1 MKPFGRHFVRSL
13 EGQNLLEIFFVTA
26 VASVLAIRFF
36 LALTGY
42 PRLSPGS
49 LHIAHVLLGGLF
61 MMLALFVSL
70 GYVNKSAYYVAAV
83 MGGFGFGA
91 FIDELGKFIT
101 MDNDYFYRPTASL
114 IYLTFILLYL
124 GIKEIIQRPLNS
136 SQEKLINALELAK
149 EVVLEDLDHRE
160 RRRALN
166 LLKECSS
173 TDPVTRALREL
184 LYSTQSAPD
193 PGLDIYTRTKIRCRR
208 LYRKLVQRPW
218 FVNAV
223 MLFFLLQSITAL
235 ALGLFMLYIKLLWRE
250 DLHTVFPTLTL
261 SDQIGLVSATL
272 AAAIVIVAV
281 MKMQSSRLQGYRL
294 FKDAVL
300 VQILLVQVFV
310 FYRAQFLAFLGLLGN
325 LCVLMV
331 LHYMIQQEKAEPG
344 LCDSDHLSVSN
355 PSNKKL

>member
-61 MMLALFVSL
+61 MMLALFISL
-70 GYVNKSAYYVAAV
+70 GYVNKSAYYAASV
-83 MGGFGFGA
+83 IGGFGFGA

-101 MDNDYFYRPTASL
+101 MDNNYFYRPTASL
-114 IYLTFILLYL
+114 IYITFILLYL
-124 GIKEIIQRPLNS
+124 GIKEIIQRPLSS

-149 EVVLEDLDHRE
+149 EVILEDLDNQE
-160 RRRALN
+160 RRRALD

-173 TDPVTRALREL
+173 ADPVTKALREL
-184 LYSTQSAPD
+184 LYSTESIPA
-193 PGLDIYTRTKIRCRR
+193 PGLDIYTRAKMKCRR
-208 LYRKLVQRPW
+208 FYRKLVQRSW
-218 FVNAV
+218 FVKAV
-223 MLFFLLQSITAL
+223 IAFFLLQSILAL
-235 ALGLFMLYIKLLWRE
+235 ALDFFMLYVKLFWRE
-250 DLHTVFPTLTL
+250 DLHAIFPTLTL
-261 SDQIGLVSATL
+261 SDQIGLASATL
-272 AAAIVIVAV
+272 AAAIVIIAIT
-281 MKMQSSRLQGYRL
+281 KLQSSRLEGYLL

-310 FYRAQFLAFLGLLGN
+310 FYRAQFLAFLGLVGN
-325 LCVLMV
+325 LGVLMV
-331 LHYMIQQEKAEPG
+331 LNYMIQQEKAEQG
-344 LCDSDHLSVSN
+344 ICASESSRI
-355 PSNKKL
+355 KTTK

>member
-1 MKPFGRHFVRSL
+1 MKPLHCHFVRSL
-13 EGQNLLEIFFVTA
+13 EGQNLLEIFFVTS

-70 GYVNKSAYYVAAV
+70 GYVNKSAHYAAAV

-101 MDNDYFYRPTASL
+101 MDNNYFYRPTAAL
-114 IYLTFILLYL
+114 IYITFVLLYL
-124 GIKEIIQRPLNS
+124 GIKEIIQRPLGS
-136 SQEKLINALELAK
+136 TQEKLINALELAK

-173 TDPVTRALREL
+173 TNPVTKALREL
-184 LYSTQSAPD
+184 LYSTESIPAPD
-193 PGLDIYTRTKIRCRR
+193 LDMYTKAKIKIRR

-218 FVNAV
+218 FVKATIA
-223 MLFFLLQSITAL
+223 FFLLQSIL
-235 ALGLFMLYIKLLWRE
+235 ALVLDLFMLYIKLFWE
-250 DLHTVFPTLTL
+250 ADLHTVFPTLTL
-261 SDQIGLVSATL
+261 MDQVGLASATL
-272 AAAIVIVAV
+272 AAVIVMIAV
-281 MKMQSSRLQGYRL
+281 TKMQSNRLQGYRL

-331 LHYMIQQEKAEPG
+331 LYYMIQQEKAEQSV
-344 LCDSDHLSVSN
+344 CAAESHLR
-355 PSNKKL
+355 KFETDRG

>member
-13 EGQNLLEIFFVTA
+13 EGRNLLEIFFVTA

-61 MMLALFVSL
+61 MTLALFISL
-70 GYVNKSAYYVAAV
+70 GYVNKSAYYAAAV

-101 MDNDYFYRPTASL
+101 MDNNYFYRPTVSL
-114 IYLTFILLYL
+114 IYITFILLYL
-124 GIKEIIQRPLNS
+124 GIKEIIQRPLS
-136 SQEKLINALELAK
+136 STQEKLINALELAK
-149 EVVLEDLDHRE
+149 EVILEDLDHRE
-160 RRRALN
+160 RRRALD

-173 TDPVTRALREL
+173 TDPVTKALREL
-184 LYSTQSAPD
+184 LYSTEAVPAPA
-193 PGLDIYTRTKIRCRR
+193 LDIYTRTKIKFRR
-208 LYRKLVQRPW
+208 FYRKLVQRSW
-218 FVNAV
+218 FVKATIA
-223 MLFFLLQSITAL
+223 FFLLQSILAL
-235 ALGLFMLYIKLLWRE
+235 ALDLFMLYAKLLWKV
-250 DLHTVFPTLTL
+250 DLHAFFPTLTL
-261 SDQIGLVSATL
+261 SDQIGLASATL
-272 AAAIVIVAV
+272 AAVIVIIAI
-281 MKMQSSRLQGYRL
+281 MKMQSSRLEGYLL

-310 FYRAQFLAFLGLLGN
+310 FYRAQFLAFLGLVGN

-331 LHYMIQQEKAEPG
+331 LYYMIQQEKAELGICNSESRPG
-344 LCDSDHLSVSN
+344 IKST
-355 PSNKKL
+355 K